1 MEFALAKGIG
11 TNLAGGGDIGRTAQL
26 LREHP
31 DLLVA
36 FSIYRLV
43 SLYLL
48 SGIFLAAGSF
58 HIGEAAPLT
67 DLPRI
72 AFVLFACMAVF
83 LLLASIADRLA
94 PTGRYRIGY
103 PAAAILA
110 AGIALLYLDPAL
122 LVTAPFGDGLFIA
135 GAMLAAL
142 GYCIVHVEFGRIM
155 GMLGTSRALVFTIAS
170 YLVGGGVCAAL
181 SLLPSPTDLVLVL
194 ALLAAMATLLEHDKD
209 RLGREDL
216 FRPRSPKLLIP
227 WKFIL
232 TSFIQG
238 ISVGLAY
245 VLFAH
250 AGMSDIVLQT
260 TAILVACAVAF
271 TTVIAMRIN
280 YDRLIYRIGFLAM
293 GLGILLYSFTGLS
306 ARGTLVASFVQLA
319 AFAYLD
325 MVLWSF
331 GAYLIKHLNQP
342 AIWST
347 CCPTSAL
354 MGGRFLGTVVGAFL
368 IGFGTD
374 TTTSPFGS
382 ISPIAGGIAFAIVA
396 AALLLSNTQNVRSG
410 WGFVRPGAPEESEAD
425 NVRLSCEMIAED
437 YGLTAREAEVLQ
449 LLAEGKTR
457 QAIAENLYVSQNT
470 VKTHVRSVYGKLG
483 VHSREELSALIEAR
497 GRAFEPAAP

>member
-1 MEFALAKGIG
+1 MEFACAKGIG

-31 DLLVA
+31 DLLVS

-48 SGIFLAAGSF
+48 TGVFLASGSL
-58 HIGEAAPLT
+58 HIGGASSVT

-83 LLLASIADRLA
+83 LFLASIADRLA
-94 PTGRYRIGY
+94 PTGRHRIGY
-103 PAAAILA
+103 PAAVILA
-110 AGIALLYLDPAL
+110 AGIALLHLNPDRFVA
-122 LVTAPFGDGLFIA
+122 APLGDGLFIA
-135 GAMLAAL
+135 GAILASL
-142 GYCIVHVEFGRIM
+142 GYCIVHIEFGRIM
-155 GMLGTSRALVFTIAS
+155 GMLGTSRTLIFTIAS
-170 YLVGGGVCAAL
+170 YLVGGGACAVL
-181 SLLPSPTDLVLVL
+181 SLLPSPADLALMLV
-194 ALLAAMATLLEHDKD
+194 LLAAMAALLEHDKD
-209 RLGREDL
+209 RLGREEL

-232 TSFIQG
+232 TSLIQG
-238 ISVGLAY
+238 VSVGLAY
-245 VLFAH
+245 ILFTH
-250 AGMSDIVLQT
+250 AGAPDIVLQT
-260 TAILVACAVAF
+260 AATLIACAAAF

-293 GLGILLYSFTGLS
+293 GLGILLYSFMGLS
-306 ARGTLVASFVQLA
+306 AQGTIVANFVQLA

-331 GAYLIKHLNQP
+331 GAYLIKHLNQS

-354 MGGRFLGTVVGAFL
+354 MGGRFLGTVMGAFL
-368 IGFGTD
+368 MGFD
-374 TTTSPFGS
+374 AEATTSPFGS
-382 ISPIAGGIAFAIVA
+382 MPAIAGVIAFVIVA
-396 AALLLSNTQNVRSG
+396 AALLLSSTQNVRSG
-410 WGFVRPGAPEESEAD
+410 WGFVRPGDPEESEAD

-437 YGLTAREAEVLQ
+437 YGLTAREAEILH
-449 LLAEGKTR
+449 LLAEGKAR
-457 QAIAENLYVSQNT
+457 QAIADGLFVSQNT
-470 VKTHVRSVYGKLG
+470 VKTHVRSIYGKLN

-497 GRAFEPAAP
+497 GRAFEPTAQ